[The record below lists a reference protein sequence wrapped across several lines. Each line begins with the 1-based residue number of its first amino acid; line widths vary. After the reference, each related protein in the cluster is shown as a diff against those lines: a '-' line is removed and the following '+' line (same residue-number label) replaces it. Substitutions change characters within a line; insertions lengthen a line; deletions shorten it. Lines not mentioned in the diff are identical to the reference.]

1 MPRPN
6 KRRKATTVS
15 LVAANAARKEKKLER
30 DAQKAALADRIAKT
44 IKEMPTES
52 TPKDLLSGDIGCSCS
67 ECGPNG
73 RGGSNGLISPEM
85 LKAKGVL
92 SKKAPAVDELKH
104 HGINFEATEEV
115 PKLDA
120 NWAKST
126 LTALMQKGAYYLS
139 PIMTTIGL
147 ESATG
152 SAGAMDTGPTEP
164 TTTET
169 CTETLVSPPPPK
181 ARRFS
186 SPAFD
191 FGSVTPMKDLETR
204 TDRPIVRENSS
215 WTRRSRQSGCCSTAK
230 SARPVALACQNGERR
245 RRRTS

>member
-30 DAQKAALADRIAKT
+30 DAQKAALADRIAK

-52 TPKDLLSGDIGCSCS
+52 TLDLKDLLSGDIGCSCS

-85 LKAKGVL
+85 LKAKGAL
-92 SKKAPAVDELKH
+92 SKKGPAVDELKY

-120 NWAKST
+120 NWFMT
-126 LTALMQKGAYYLS
+126 YLGV
-139 PIMTTIGL
+139 P
-147 ESATG
+147 
-152 SAGAMDTGPTEP
+152 
-164 TTTET
+164 
-169 CTETLVSPPPPK
+169 
-181 ARRFS
+181 S
-186 SPAFD
+186 SLPF
-191 FGSVTPMKDLETR
+191 
-204 TDRPIVRENSS
+204 
-215 WTRRSRQSGCCSTAK
+215 QSGMGILS
-230 SARPVALACQNGERR
+230 
-245 RRRTS
+245 

>member
-6 KRRKATTVS
+6 KKRQAAAVS
-15 LVAANAARKEKKLER
+15 LVVADAAKKENKLER
-30 DAQKAALADRIAKT
+30 DAQEAALADRIAKT

-85 LKAKGVL
+85 LKAKGAL
-92 SKKAPAVDELKH
+92 SKKGPAVDELKY

-126 LTALMQKGAYYLS
+126 LTALGGHRVDLQS
-139 PIMTTIGL
+139 P
-147 ESATG
+147 
-152 SAGAMDTGPTEP
+152 
-164 TTTET
+164 
-169 CTETLVSPPPPK
+169 V
-181 ARRFS
+181 
-186 SPAFD
+186 
-191 FGSVTPMKDLETR
+191 VH
-204 TDRPIVRENSS
+204 
-215 WTRRSRQSGCCSTAK
+215 W
-230 SARPVALACQNGERR
+230 
-245 RRRTS
+245 